1 MGRRRKHDKHLPL
14 RIYHRGKTYYF
25 VDHTGKWLPLGRTAS
40 DMYRAY
46 AAMVEERPIGTMS
59 DLFDRYVA
67 EVIPHKAPRTQRD
80 NQYEMQFLRAALRNM
95 IPSEFRPRDG
105 YAYYNERKKKSLRR
119 ALAEMALLSHVF
131 TKAIEWGVVEEN
143 PCREIRKERA
153 KPRRRY
159 VSEAEYAA
167 AYKVMTP
174 MVQCAMDLAVL
185 TALRPGDLLGL
196 TRTNLTDDGIEV
208 ATSKTGKRLLIEW
221 SEALRSTVKRAL
233 AQAPQVRKPIICNKQ
248 GKAYTVD
255 GFNTIFYRAM
265 GKVVKDEKSGLTER
279 FQFRDLRAKSASDDT
294 AEAASKRLGHADSK
308 ITERVYR
315 RKAERAKPLR

>member
-1 MGRRRKHDKHLPL
+1 MGRRRKHDKHLPQ
-14 RIYHRGKTYYF
+14 RVYHRGKTYYL
-25 VDHTGKWLPLGRTAS
+25 VSHMGKWLALGHTAGE
-40 DMYRAY
+40 MYRAY
-46 AAMVEERPIGTMS
+46 ATLVEERPVVTMG

-67 EVIPHKAPRTQRD
+67 EVIPHKAARTQRD
-80 NQYEMQFLRAALRNM
+80 NRYEMQFLRAALRKM

-131 TKAIEWGVVEEN
+131 TKAIEWGVVEKN
-143 PCREIRKERA
+143 PCREIRKERP

-167 AYKVMTP
+167 AYQLMNPMT
-174 MVQCAMDLAVL
+174 QCAMDLAVL
-185 TALRPGDLLGL
+185 TALRPGDLLAL
-196 TRTNLTDDGIEV
+196 TRANLTDDGIEV
-208 ATSKTGKRLLIEW
+208 TTSKTGKRLLIEW
-221 SEALRSTVKRAL
+221 SEALRSAVKRAL
-233 AQAPQVRKPIICNKQ
+233 AHAPQVRQPIICNKQ
-248 GKAYTVD
+248 GAAYTVD

-265 GKVVKDEKSGLTER
+265 GKAIKDENSGLRER

-294 AEAASKRLGHADSK
+294 AEAASKRLGHADPK
-308 ITERVYR
+308 ITERIYR

>member
-1 MGRRRKHDKHLPL
+1 
-14 RIYHRGKTYYF
+14 
-25 VDHTGKWLPLGRTAS
+25 
-40 DMYRAY
+40 
-46 AAMVEERPIGTMS
+46 
-59 DLFDRYVA
+59 
-67 EVIPHKAPRTQRD
+67 
-80 NQYEMQFLRAALRNM
+80 
-95 IPSEFRPRDG
+95 
-105 YAYYNERKKKSLRR
+105 
-119 ALAEMALLSHVF
+119 
-131 TKAIEWGVVEEN
+131 
-143 PCREIRKERA
+143 
-153 KPRRRY
+153 
-159 VSEAEYAA
+159 
-167 AYKVMTP
+167 
-174 MVQCAMDLAVL
+174 MDLAVL

-233 AQAPQVRKPIICNKQ
+233 AQAPQVRQPIICNKQ

-315 RKAERAKPLR
+315 RKAERAKPFAKR